1 MAWDTF
7 VYDNIKK
14 QLVKEGF
21 SEALAQGGI
30 TRSRPLPAEV
40 TGEQEGMIYDD
51 CLTLARQYVLASCT
65 KEEKPESGKKKAEQL
80 QLIGHHFSKT

>member
-21 SEALAQGGI
+21 SEALAQGASHGADLY
-30 TRSRPLPAEV
+30 RRKSQASRK
-40 TGEQEGMIYDD
+40 G
-51 CLTLARQYVLASCT
+51 
-65 KEEKPESGKKKAEQL
+65 
-80 QLIGHHFSKT
+80 

>member
-1 MAWDTF
+1 MARDTF

-30 TRSRPLPAEV
+30 TRGRPLPAEV
-40 TGEQEGMIYDD
+40 AGEQEGDD
-51 CLTLARQYVLASCT
+51 L
-65 KEEKPESGKKKAEQL
+65 
-80 QLIGHHFSKT
+80 

>member
-21 SEALAQGGI
+21 SEALAQGGQTMVLI
-30 TRSRPLPAEV
+30 TIAVCRRRAAKGWHSTIASPEPGSLHWQAVRRTRSQRRRPRK
-40 TGEQEGMIYDD
+40 Q
-51 CLTLARQYVLASCT
+51 
-65 KEEKPESGKKKAEQL
+65 KAAQL
-80 QLIGHHFSKT
+80 QLHGLH

>member
-21 SEALAQGGI
+21 SEALAQGGGI
-30 TRSRPLPAEV
+30 TRGRPLPEEV
-40 TGEQEGMIYDD
+40 AGEQEGDD
-51 CLTLARQYVLASCT
+51 L
-65 KEEKPESGKKKAEQL
+65 
-80 QLIGHHFSKT
+80 

>member
-21 SEALAQGGI
+21 SEALAQGGGI

-40 TGEQEGMIYDD
+40 AGEQEGDD
-51 CLTLARQYVLASCT
+51 L
-65 KEEKPESGKKKAEQL
+65 
-80 QLIGHHFSKT
+80 

>member
-40 TGEQEGMIYDD
+40 TGEQEGDD
-51 CLTLARQYVLASCT
+51 L
-65 KEEKPESGKKKAEQL
+65 
-80 QLIGHHFSKT
+80 

>member
-21 SEALAQGGI
+21 SEALAQGG
-30 TRSRPLPAEV
+30 
-40 TGEQEGMIYDD
+40 
-51 CLTLARQYVLASCT
+51 
-65 KEEKPESGKKKAEQL
+65 
-80 QLIGHHFSKT
+80 GHHTEPTFTGGSHRRAGRG

>member
-21 SEALAQGGI
+21 SEALAQGGHH
-30 TRSRPLPAEV
+30 TGPTF
-40 TGEQEGMIYDD
+40 TGESRRRAG
-51 CLTLARQYVLASCT
+51 RR
-65 KEEKPESGKKKAEQL
+65 
-80 QLIGHHFSKT
+80 

>member
-21 SEALAQGGI
+21 SEALAQGGGI
-30 TRSRPLPAEV
+30 TWGRPLPAKV
-40 TGEQEGMIYDD
+40 AGKQEGDD
-51 CLTLARQYVLASCT
+51 L
-65 KEEKPESGKKKAEQL
+65 
-80 QLIGHHFSKT
+80 

>member
-21 SEALAQGGI
+21 SEALAQGASHGADLY
-30 TRSRPLPAEV
+30 RRKSQASRK
-40 TGEQEGMIYDD
+40 GMIYDD

-65 KEEKPESGKKKAEQL
+65 KEEKPESGKKKSRTAATARPSL
-80 QLIGHHFSKT
+80 F